1 MSEQAQAII
10 HKMDEQVNANAVI
23 AVIFLYFGTYWQVS
37 RLFL

>member
-1 MSEQAQAII
+1 
-10 HKMDEQVNANAVI
+10 MDEQVNANAVIAVI